1 MKRGFGQAPST
12 SDCDVAAAKKELQF
26 LCLNF
31 MLLNFCSQLLIAKKK
46 QMCLFKPRLTK
57 SDYSH
62 NALTKYLQ
70 KIENVIKDV
79 EKLEFIVLLTATP
92 TKIWEMLG
100 MKWERKK
107 NKETRETEIW
117 RHCDCAGFRPGFF
130 PFACVLSHLSR
141 VWLCA
146 IPWTA
151 ACQAPLS
158 MGFSRQED
166 WSGVPS
172 KWVLYHQHHLRS
184 PFPYKFCLYFWDS

>member
-92 TKIWEMLG
+92 TKI
-100 MKWERKK
+100 
-107 NKETRETEIW
+107 
-117 RHCDCAGFRPGFF
+117 
-130 PFACVLSHLSR
+130 
-141 VWLCA
+141 
-146 IPWTA
+146 
-151 ACQAPLS
+151 
-158 MGFSRQED
+158 
-166 WSGVPS
+166 
-172 KWVLYHQHHLRS
+172 
-184 PFPYKFCLYFWDS
+184 